1 MTTIFDTILQ
11 QGVRQGIVPAKTR
24 AARDWFRDQAG
35 SVTGNITPSRILNRA
50 DATRKTSDM
59 EYGLMYAFRYDP
71 KMKKELPYY
80 DTFPLIFPI
89 RFEADGF
96 LGINFHY
103 LPPILRAKL
112 MDALYPNVTNKK
124 YDATT
129 RMKVSYSILQ
139 GASKYRFFKPT
150 IKKYLRNHV
159 RSQFLE
165 IPATEWDI
173 ALFLPTESFRK
184 ADTGRVWEESRKKVG
199 RS

>member
-184 ADTGRVWEESRKKVG
+184 SDTGRIWEDSRKKIG
-199 RS
+199 R

>member
-1 MTTIFDTILQ
+1 
-11 QGVRQGIVPAKTR
+11 VPARTR
-24 AARDWFRDQAG
+24 AARDWYRNQAG
-35 SVTGNITPSRILNRA
+35 KVTGNITPSRILNRA
-50 DATRKTSDM
+50 EETRKTTDM
-59 EYGLMYAFRYDP
+59 EYGLMYAFKYDP

-89 RFEADGF
+89 RFEQDGF

-112 MDALYPNVTNKK
+112 MDALYANVTNKK

-139 GASKYRFFKPT
+139 SASKYRFFKPT

-184 ADTGRVWEESRKKVG
+184 SDTGRIWEDSRKKIG
-199 RS
+199 R

>member
-1 MTTIFDTILQ
+1 MTTIFVTILQ
-11 QGVRQGIVPAKTR
+11 QGVRQGIVPARTR
-24 AARDWFRDQAG
+24 AAREWYRDQAG
-35 SVTGNITPSRILNRA
+35 RVSGNITPSRILNRA
-50 DATRKTSDM
+50 DEVRKTSDM

-89 RFEADGF
+89 RFEQDGF

-124 YDATT
+124 YDAST

-139 GASKYRFFKPT
+139 SASKYRFFKPT

-159 RSQFLE
+159 RSMFLE

-173 ALFLPTESFRK
+173 ALFLPTESFK
-184 ADTGRVWEESRKKVG
+184 KSDTGRIWEDSRKKIG
-199 RS
+199 R

>member
-1 MTTIFDTILQ
+1 MTTIFDKILQ
-11 QGVRQGIVPAKTR
+11 QGVRQGIVPARTR
-24 AARDWFRDQAG
+24 AARDWYRDQAG
-35 SVTGNITPSRILNRA
+35 NVSGNITPSRILNRA
-50 DATRKTSDM
+50 EATRKTTDM

-89 RFEADGF
+89 SFEQDGF

-129 RMKVSYSILQ
+129 RMKISYSILQ
-139 GASKYRFFKPT
+139 SASKYRFFKPT

-184 ADTGRVWEESRKKVG
+184 SDTGRIWEDSRKKIG
-199 RS
+199 R

>member
-1 MTTIFDTILQ
+1 MTTIFDNILQ
-11 QGVRQGIVPAKTR
+11 QGVRQGIVPARTR
-24 AARDWFRDQAG
+24 AARDWYRNQAG
-35 SVTGNITPSRILNRA
+35 KVSGNITSSRILGPA

-71 KMKKELPYY
+71 KMKRELPYY

-89 RFEADGF
+89 RFDQNGF

-124 YDATT
+124 YDSTT

-139 GASKYRFFKPT
+139 SASKYRFFKPT

-184 ADTGRVWEESRKKVG
+184 SDTGRIWEDSRKKIG
-199 RS
+199 R

>member
-11 QGVRQGIVPAKTR
+11 QGVRQGIVPARTR

-35 SVTGNITPSRILNRA
+35 NVTGNITPSRILNRA

-89 RFEADGF
+89 AFEADGF

-139 GASKYRFFKPT
+139 SASKYKFFKPT

-184 ADTGRVWEESRKKVG
+184 SDTGRIWEDSRKKIG
-199 RS
+199 R